1 MFPDYQNNGASQQG
15 GGRRGGFQRQPKE
28 DPVNSVTLCGIV
40 RSRSRDNV
48 IKVITWPDGG
58 GVIHF
63 NLEVDTPAGN
73 DLYERPRVS
82 KGWFNIN
89 MKTNNGKKPITLN
102 DLRSIL
108 PGMKI
113 LIRGKLKNEKYP
125 IRELN
130 KEIPI
135 TVVEAYFF
143 DIKESELQQYGP
155 QQPLQGGFYGQGAPA
170 PQQGWGQQGGY
181 PAPLG
186 GYPAPGPQYG
196 PQPSPYGP
204 QGYQAPQQGAYP
216 PPAPAQGAPSGY
228 PAQQQ
233 GPAYGPGYGQ
243 QPPQGGY
250 QQQPPRGGY
259 QQQPPQP
266 QAAPGQPA
274 PPYYRP
280 PQQGAPAPQ
289 NAPGPQAAPGAQGG
303 PAVLEDLPP
312 DIADGAPVRDINL
325 G

>member
-1 MFPDYQNNGASQQG
+1 MYTDYQNSGASQQG

-28 DPVNSVTLCGIV
+28 EPVNSVTLCGIV

-63 NLEVDTPAGN
+63 NLEVDTPEGI
-73 DLYERPRVS
+73 DQYGRPRVS
-82 KGWFNIN
+82 KGWYNVN

-135 TVVEAYFF
+135 TVVDAYYFEMR
-143 DIKESELQQYGP
+143 ESELQQYGP
-155 QQPLQGGFYGQGAPA
+155 QQPPQGGFYGQGAPA

-181 PAPLG
+181 Q
-186 GYPAPGPQYG
+186 APGPQYA
-196 PQPSPYGP
+196 PQQPPYGQ
-204 QGYQAPQQGAYP
+204 QGYQVP
-216 PPAPAQGAPSGY
+216 
-228 PAQQQ
+228 QQ

-250 QQQPPRGGY
+250 QQPPQGGY
-259 QQQPPQP
+259 RQQPPQP

-289 NAPGPQAAPGAQGG
+289 NTPGPQAAPGAQGG

-312 DIADGAPVRDINL
+312 DIPDGAPVRDINL